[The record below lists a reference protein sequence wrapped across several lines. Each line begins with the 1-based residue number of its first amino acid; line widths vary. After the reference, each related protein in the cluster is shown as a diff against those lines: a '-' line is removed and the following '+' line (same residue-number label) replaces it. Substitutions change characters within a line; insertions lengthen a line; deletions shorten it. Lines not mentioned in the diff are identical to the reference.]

1 MDELKSLETTRLR
14 RPAARGALGRSFP
27 YLVYGERAAKEGG
40 RAGVRLPLGVLGMIA
55 LIGVV
60 ETAIALAAPRLRDP
74 VSFSWVYAAEAAK
87 HRAPGSGILCLGDSL
102 AKDGLVSAVLT
113 ATTGVPTYNLSAPAA
128 PAPMTECLFRRALDA
143 GARPRA
149 IVLELKPSL
158 LAGGPRYRMRG
169 WQEFL
174 NFSETVS
181 LIRSAR
187 NTSFAIEVVL
197 GQILPSLRARYEIRE
212 TLRAGLQGKPP
223 LSRLQNLVNGENW
236 TINASANLAP
246 RNLAF
251 TGRVT
256 EVEHQR
262 TLSSRFKVHRVN
274 DAAARRIVDLAAA
287 NHIRVFL
294 LIPPFAP
301 ELHARRQVTGAD
313 RLRDAFVQSLQAR
326 SPGLTVLDARGS
338 GYPSS
343 VFVDP
348 SHLDAQGAVALSRDV
363 AGVLKHDLNTT
374 AAPADRGRW
383 IALPAF
389 REPAANLALENVGQ
403 TRAARD

>member
-181 LIRSAR
+181 LIRSA
-187 NTSFAIEVVL
+187 A
-197 GQILPSLRARYEIRE
+197 QH
-212 TLRAGLQGKPP
+212 
-223 LSRLQNLVNGENW
+223 LVRHR
-236 TINASANLAP
+236 S
-246 RNLAF
+246 
-251 TGRVT
+251 
-256 EVEHQR
+256 
-262 TLSSRFKVHRVN
+262 SSRADPAEPSRALRNSRGPAPGCKESRRFRVSRISSMERTGPSTP
-274 DAAARRIVDLAAA
+274 ARTS
-287 NHIRVFL
+287 
-294 LIPPFAP
+294 PPGTW
-301 ELHARRQVTGAD
+301 H
-313 RLRDAFVQSLQAR
+313 
-326 SPGLTVLDARGS
+326 SPA
-338 GYPSS
+338 
-343 VFVDP
+343 
-348 SHLDAQGAVALSRDV
+348 
-363 AGVLKHDLNTT
+363 
-374 AAPADRGRW
+374 
-383 IALPAF
+383 
-389 REPAANLALENVGQ
+389 E
-403 TRAARD
+403 